1 MLPKESISLAETEPG
16 LVSVII
22 PAYNHEQYVQETIQ
36 SIIDQTY
43 NKIELI
49 VINDGSKDSTW
60 QKINEM
66 KDACEARFQRVVFQT
81 QENAGTC
88 ITLNRLVSQARGE
101 FVYLI
106 ASDDAAFPEAIQTE
120 YEFLSKSPDYSLAV
134 GNSFI
139 VDENCQRC
147 AVNAQQLVVPLG
159 EEDSFGTMADF
170 LQPGRCDFNSSRFG
184 SYSFLWKKNHI
195 PNGYLIR
202 KSIFTKILPFT
213 PEAPLED
220 YYMMLQIAK
229 YSKMKYLDVP
239 LFYYRRHS
247 NCTSYDYVK
256 MTKMSMQTRNYE
268 WKCWDR
274 AFGFFGRFLWMWYCM
289 PFYIRKWRREFK
301 IRHPN
306 CTFQNFFPS
315 LVRKIL
321 RFLGVK
327 NKPEND
333 R

>member
-101 FVYLI
+101 FIYLI

-139 VDENCQRC
+139 MDEHGQRC
-147 AVNAQQLVVPLG
+147 SVDAMQTAVPLG
-159 EEDSFGTMADF
+159 EEGSFDTIADF
-170 LQPGRCDFNSSRFG
+170 LQSWHHDFSSSRFG
-184 SYSFLWKKNHI
+184 SYSTLRESNYI

-202 KSIFTKILPFT
+202 KAIFKKVLPFT

-220 YYMMLQIAK
+220 YYMML
-229 YSKMKYLDVP
+229 
-239 LFYYRRHS
+239 
-247 NCTSYDYVK
+247 
-256 MTKMSMQTRNYE
+256 
-268 WKCWDR
+268 WKK
-274 AFGFFGRFLWMWYCM
+274 LL
-289 PFYIRKWRREFK
+289 K
-301 IRHPN
+301 IR
-306 CTFQNFFPS
+306 
-315 LVRKIL
+315 
-321 RFLGVK
+321 
-327 NKPEND
+327 E
-333 R
+333 